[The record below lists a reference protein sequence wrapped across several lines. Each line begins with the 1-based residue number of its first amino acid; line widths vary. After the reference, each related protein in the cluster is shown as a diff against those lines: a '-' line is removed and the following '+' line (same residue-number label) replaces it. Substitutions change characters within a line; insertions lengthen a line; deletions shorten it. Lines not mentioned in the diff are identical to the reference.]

1 MNVPR
6 KYHLLRFIA
15 FVLKLIAWLVL
26 LLGIA
31 GTVVAVLAW
40 AGPSANWP
48 SGFQA
53 LRPAVAIV
61 APLAAIVWFVQLF
74 AFGSILSLLVD
85 IEENTR
91 TLAARTAAGEA
102 SLPPA

>member
-6 KYHLLRFIA
+6 KYGLLRVLA

-26 LLGIA
+26 LAGAI
-31 GTVVAVLAW
+31 GTVLALIYLVTGVQNQPGVL
-40 AGPSANWP
+40 
-48 SGFQA
+48 QA
-53 LRPAVAIV
+53 LPLVGTVALPIIS
-61 APLAAIVWFVQLF
+61 IVWWIQLF

-91 TLAARTAAGEA
+91 TLAARTSGPPEA
-102 SLPPA
+102 